1 LHKKH
6 TKTFHLSLNKRE
18 STHFF
23 IYTPIFPCYS
33 AFSQKEEERS
43 MNYWSEL
50 GWVILPMNAIEIGF
64 TIGMCALVK
73 FLDSRKS

>member
-1 LHKKH
+1 
-6 TKTFHLSLNKRE
+6 
-18 STHFF
+18 
-23 IYTPIFPCYS
+23 
-33 AFSQKEEERS
+33 